1 MKKKQVLDNY
11 VRETLALYGAD
22 LAEDNTIIN
31 ARNVSTG
38 IRIVQK
44 GKRLRMEDKDTGAL
58 YFSGGCNAE
67 AISHFLEKFWFWK
80 KLK

>member
-1 MKKKQVLDNY
+1 MKKKQVLGDY
-11 VRETLALYGAD
+11 VRETLSLYGAS
-22 LAEDNTIIN
+22 LSEDNVIIN

-67 AISHFLEKFWFWK
+67 AVSTFLEKFWYWE
-80 KLK
+80 KLN